1 MVHLQNWLLYRGDT
15 LKGIADLKD
24 AQVKILQYFKQR
36 TEQKLYD
43 LIPNKKRQS
52 EKARMMG
59 MTLKKNTLKDMPN
72 IPKDFEYELT
82 NLNSVVGWSRSLDGL
97 PQFSLET
104 LKNMQTW

>member
-43 LIPNKKRQS
+43 LTPTKKGSQ
-52 EKARMMG
+52 
-59 MTLKKNTLKDMPN
+59 KKH
-72 IPKDFEYELT
+72 E
-82 NLNSVVGWSRSLDGL
+82 
-97 PQFSLET
+97 
-104 LKNMQTW
+104 